1 MGSANVAMSDL
12 PLNAC
17 ITFLGAAV
25 AVWLLSFPIIRG
37 LKARQVLDRPNERS
51 SHAVPTP
58 RGGGLALV
66 CVLIPALLFVY
77 WITREPFA
85 LLLAVCS
92 LLLSGI
98 SFIDDLRPITP
109 VIRFSIHLAAA
120 LVLLV
125 GLAYYRGNA
134 HQTAIPGT
142 EFLLGIMFCLYLVG
156 YSNAFNF
163 MDGINGIAGCQALL
177 SGVGVA
183 SIAFIV
189 DSAELWPVA
198 LAAALV
204 AGAAGGFL
212 PHNFPRA
219 RVFMGD
225 VGSVPLGFITAGLGV
240 VVAMKGGLWLIV
252 PVTLL
257 HANFILD
264 TSITLARRV
273 LRGEKWYLP
282 HREHFYQ
289 RLVRSGKS
297 HTFVTG
303 SEVLLQLVTLALA
316 LAYLKSNLV
325 LRILLVGAVLLLWL
339 AFFAWAEVR
348 FRASQAELNSASGL
362 APGVAK

>member
-1 MGSANVAMSDL
+1 M
-12 PLNAC
+12 
-17 ITFLGAAV
+17 
-25 AVWLLSFPIIRG
+25 
-37 LKARQVLDRPNERS
+37 
-51 SHAVPTP
+51 
-58 RGGGLALV
+58 V
-66 CVLIPALLFVY
+66 CVLIPALVFVY
-77 WITREPFA
+77 WITRESFA
-85 LLLAVCS
+85 LLLAICS
-92 LLLSGI
+92 VLLSGI

-109 VIRFSIHLAAA
+109 PIRFSIHLAAA
-120 LVLLV
+120 LILLV
-125 GLAYYRGNA
+125 GLAYFEGNA
-134 HQTAIPGT
+134 PSSTISGSGILVAI
-142 EFLLGIMFCLYLVG
+142 LFCLYLVG

-163 MDGINGIAGCQALL
+163 MDGINGIAGFQAVI
-177 SGVGVA
+177 SGTG
-183 SIAFIV
+183 IALISLTTG
-189 DSAELWPVA
+189 SAELRT
-198 LAAALV
+198 LGV
-204 AGAAGGFL
+204 AGAIVAGTAGGFL

-219 RVFMGD
+219 KVFMGD

-240 VVAMKGGLWLIV
+240 VLAMKGGLWLIV
-252 PVTLL
+252 PVALL

-297 HTFVTG
+297 HAFVTG

-316 LAYLKSNLV
+316 LAYLNSNLV

-348 FRASQAELNSASGL
+348 FRASHPELESASGL